1 MTHYLVVYNR
11 TLGQAEVTAFDGEA
25 SADDALRA
33 RFAAESQVLGADYEV
48 ATLAADSID
57 DLKVT
62 HARFFRG
69 PETIIHELTR
79 S

>member
-11 TLGQAEVTAFDGEA
+11 TLGQAEVTAFDGEF

-33 RFAAESQVLGADYEV
+33 RFAAESLALGADYEV
-48 ATLAADSID
+48 ATLAADSIE

-69 PETIIHELTR
+69 PEAILNELTR

>member
-11 TLGQAEVTAFDGEA
+11 AIGRAEVTEFDGEH
-25 SADDALRA
+25 SAAEVLRA
-33 RFAAESQVLGADYEV
+33 RFAAENKRLGPEYEV
-48 ATLAADSID
+48 ATLAADSIE
-57 DLKVT
+57 DLHVT

-69 PETIIHELTR
+69 PETILNELAR